1 MLRNRTLRAVVRDF
15 GQHWPQLFLT
25 IGVYNVIAV
34 VLLTPLLA
42 LLSQILL
49 RLSGK
54 PVLADQDILFFLLQ
68 PAGWICAVTLG
79 ALWLCIIVLGQV
91 ALIGILA
98 APRFSNDSDSDQDTK
113 LGTVSAIQFALSQTW
128 QVSQITAWVIIRV
141 GLLATPFLAIA
152 GITYFFLLS
161 EFDINFYLQA
171 KPPKFIVAVGI
182 GLALLITFII
192 LLLRFLAG
200 WLFALPMVLFEN
212 TPISKALQESSR
224 RTHGL
229 RSQIIRVVSIW
240 LGTGLGLSAMTTS
253 LLLLFGR
260 LIIPDAASSL
270 GLLVISLGIFVL
282 IWTVVHILIQM
293 TSSGLFA
300 SLWWNLYREFG
311 CNDRIAAFGVH
322 KPTTSRT
329 RNDRFRITGTRL
341 IVVSMLGLITAAC
354 IGIWTLNSVR
364 LDDDVDI
371 IAHRGA
377 SADAPE
383 NTLAAMNQAIEYST
397 DWVEIDV
404 QQTGDGE
411 VVVFHDSDFM
421 KLANNNLKIW
431 DATMSDLENI
441 DIGSHKDPIFSMERV
456 PTLSQLLTTC
466 KGKTGV
472 VIELKYYGH
481 DDDLEQQVLNIVN
494 AHDMSSDVMY
504 MSLNLNAVGKM
515 KQLAPDCRAGLLMS
529 VIGGSID
536 NTKADFLAVNAMFID
551 RAFIQR
557 AHASGKDVFVWTVN
571 DAVTM
576 SRMISLGADGIIT
589 DRPDLARRVLT
600 ERAKMNPAE
609 RLLLQLSE
617 TFGIRPVVTEQ

>member
-1 MLRNRTLRAVVRDF
+1 MARHSDHSRSD
-15 GQHWPQLFLT
+15 HP
-25 IGVYNVIAV
+25 
-34 VLLTPLLA
+34 
-42 LLSQILL
+42 
-49 RLSGK
+49 
-54 PVLADQDILFFLLQ
+54 
-68 PAGWICAVTLG
+68 CG
-79 ALWLCIIVLGQV
+79 A
-91 ALIGILA
+91 
-98 APRFSNDSDSDQDTK
+98 
-113 LGTVSAIQFALSQTW
+113 
-128 QVSQITAWVIIRV
+128 
-141 GLLATPFLAIA
+141 LATPFLTIA
-152 GITYFFLLS
+152 GITYFLLLS

-182 GLALLITFII
+182 GLALFITLII

-200 WLFALPMVLFEN
+200 WLFALPIVLFEN
-212 TPISKALQESSR
+212 IPVAKALRESSR
-224 RTHGL
+224 RTHGS
-229 RSQIIRVVSIW
+229 RSQIVKAVSIW
-240 LGTGLGLSAMTTS
+240 LGTGLGLSAITTS

-260 LIIPDAASSL
+260 LIIPNAASSL

-282 IWTVVHILIQM
+282 VWTVVHILIQM
-293 TSSGLFA
+293 TISGLFA
-300 SLWWNLYREFG
+300 SLWWTLYREFG
-311 CNDRIAAFGVH
+311 CDDKIAAFGVN
-322 KPTTSRT
+322 KATTLRT
-329 RNDRFRITGTRL
+329 RDDKFRITGTRL
-341 IVVSMLGLITAAC
+341 IVGSMLGLVTAAC
-354 IGIWTLNSVR
+354 LGIWTLNIVR

-404 QQTGDGE
+404 QQAGDGE

-421 KLANNNLKIW
+421 KLANNDLKIW
-431 DATMSDLENI
+431 DATMSDLETI
-441 DIGSHKDPIFSMERV
+441 DIGSHKDPIFKMERV

-466 KGKTGV
+466 KGKARV

-494 AHDMSSDVMY
+494 AHDMSFDAMY

-515 KQLAPDCRAGLLMS
+515 KKLAPDCRAGLLMS

-551 RAFIQR
+551 RAFVRR
-557 AHASGKDVFVWTVN
+557 AHASGKDVYVWTVN

-576 SRMISLGADGIIT
+576 SRMISIGADGIIT
-589 DRPDLARRVLT
+589 DKPDLARRVLT

-609 RLLLQLSE
+609 RLLLELSE
-617 TFGIRPVVTEQ
+617 TFGIKPVVSEQ